1 MKKRLLHILA
11 LILSLSSLC
20 SCVDT
25 LPKDTPSSEQKTRLN
40 LFFDIPG
47 QDITKA
53 PGETPHLQNLYVSVF
68 ETNGYKLAEYA
79 EAYPITLATE
89 NGTRYGY
96 TVELNVSDKPR
107 ILHFIGNAPKE
118 IKYGSE
124 AEVIGS
130 LVTRAEAS
138 DSNGDYT
145 ESYWQRIRLDKIPG
159 IPDRDDVNYDAKMAE
174 YNAIAAQLS
183 GITLVRNFAKVTVK
197 STSTS
202 NLEISGF
209 WFINNPDQG
218 TVAAYNR
225 NSGDFISA
233 YQSKSVETLRDKD
246 GLNYQGF
253 EITGTKYLT
262 PASFTD
268 GNKITVA
275 SSTVGASGYVYE
287 REPALSDPLYIIV
300 EGKYNGSPTP
310 TYYKVSMQDANGEFF
325 PILRNFEYLVTISSV
340 SRAGE
345 ATPDDAILSAPTG
358 DISVNLD
365 LQDVPNISNGISRLT
380 VSETNVVLVAQNE
393 NSTNFVLK
401 YRFEPDIN
409 NPGAVNNHVTTTG
422 TPDSE
427 NPVKV
432 SYTAGNTGR
441 VFASDGIIGNE
452 DGNEGTITLTTVN
465 VSGTTKT
472 ETITITGTAGGH
484 TITRTVNFILREKFD
499 MKLSCAP
506 FTDNTGKGWV
516 EKQAGSSVVLNIG
529 IEGGMH
535 SSMFPLSFHIYVD
548 ALSLTIDN
556 SHPENHITVETGVNK
571 GKPAFYFVKTISWD
585 EYVDAGLQDAGYF
598 AAHKVFPVYFKT
610 NKAESA
616 SDIHVLSDYFEDK
629 DTSIGNFD
637 SAEFTDLAFD
647 PATVSMEDDVVN
659 FTFGISSV
667 PSDSKVYVGLI
678 GFEPATLTAPEVQKL
693 EYHSV
698 ENYNTKNYDVY
709 SYSLDETEKT
719 NKSVTLKLKPSAAGS
734 ASVYL
739 YADRFESNSMDVEIA
754 SNRVTVQ
761 FAYDG
766 QSTPGSHAYVTDLAH
781 DYVGNGWPIKGQT
794 YTVKFYLSES
804 ASAGA
809 VIDGVYAGTT
819 LCSEGIS
826 TKINGDTYYTYTA
839 EITSTTS
846 ENVTVKIHLTGSDGE
861 SRIDIGELPVTVY
874 KYRLLTAVTSF
885 DNNTVYVIKSNSA
898 SYMYHTGSTTLA
910 CNLAESNIN
919 PEAFWSIKDNQKI
932 FHLGHG
938 DGNYYLTNANT
949 PALGSSSNY
958 TLSVANGTDLYIK
971 NGTKYL
977 AVETYG
983 NNPPKLQSGTTNA
996 RWKIYPVEFSEATPT
1011 P

>member
-1 MKKRLLHILA
+1 MA
-11 LILSLSSLC
+11 E
-20 SCVDT
+20 DT
-25 LPKDTPSSEQKTRLN
+25 LTSGQKTKLN
-40 LFFDIPG
+40 LFFDIQG
-47 QDITKA
+47 QDMTKA

-89 NGTRYGY
+89 NGTIYGY

-130 LVTRAEAS
+130 LVTRADAS
-138 DSNGDYT
+138 DSNGEYT
-145 ESYWQRIRLDKIPG
+145 ESYWQRIELDKIPG
-159 IPDRDDVNYDAKMAE
+159 IPDRDDANYDAKMAE
-174 YNAIAAQLS
+174 YNAVSDQLK

-202 NLEISGF
+202 NLEITGF

-225 NSGDFISA
+225 HSGEFVSE
-233 YQSKSVETLRDKD
+233 YQSKSIDDLRETLD
-246 GLNYQGF
+246 YQGF
-253 EITGTKYLT
+253 EITGTKYVT
-262 PASFTD
+262 PASFED

-275 SSTVGASGYVYE
+275 SSTEGASGYVYE

-300 EGKYNGSPTP
+300 EGKYNGSPTS
-310 TYYKVSMQDANGEFF
+310 TYYKVSMQDAAGEFF
-325 PILRNFEYLVTISSV
+325 PLLRNFEYLVTISDV
-340 SRAGE
+340 SRPGE
-345 ATPDDAILSAPTG
+345 ASPEAAILAAPTG

-365 LQDVPNISNGISRLT
+365 LQDIPNISNGISRLT
-380 VSETNVVLVAQNE
+380 VEETQVILVAEEGN
-393 NSTNFVLK
+393 NTNFVLK
-401 YRFEPDIN
+401 YKFEPDIK

-422 TPDSE
+422 TPDNE
-427 NPVKV
+427 NPVKI
-432 SYTAGNTGR
+432 SYTHGNTGR

-452 DGNEGTITLTTVN
+452 DESEGTITLTTVN
-465 VSGTTKT
+465 VSGTTKD
-472 ETITITGTAGGH
+472 ETVTITGTAGGH
-484 TITRTVNFILREKFD
+484 TITRTVHFTLREKFD

-516 EKQAGSSVVLNIG
+516 EKQAESPVILNIG

-535 SSMFPLSFHIYVD
+535 SSMFPLSFDIYVD

-616 SDIHVLSDYFEDK
+616 SAIHVLSDYFEDQ

-637 SAEFTDLAFD
+637 SSEFTNLAFD
-647 PATVSMEDDVVN
+647 PSTVSMEDDVVD
-659 FTFGISSV
+659 FTFDISSV
-667 PSDSKVYVGLI
+667 PSDGKVYVGLI
-678 GFEPATLTAPEVQKL
+678 GFEPAILPSPAVQKL

-698 ENYNTKNYDVY
+698 EQYNAKNYDVY
-709 SYSLDETEKT
+709 SYELDDTEKS

-739 YADRFESNSMDVEIA
+739 SADRFESNSLDVEIA
-754 SNRVTVQ
+754 SNKVTVQ

-766 QSTPGSHAYVTDLAH
+766 QATPGSHEYVTDLAH
-781 DYVGNGWPIKGQT
+781 DYVGNGWPIKGQA

-804 ASAGA
+804 ASAGT
-809 VIDGVYAGTT
+809 VIDGVYAGTA
-819 LCSEGIS
+819 LCSEGSS
-826 TKINGDTYYTYTA
+826 TTINGDTYYTYTA
-839 EITSTTS
+839 AGITSTES
-846 ENVTVKIHLTGSDGE
+846 ENVEIKVHLTGSDGG
-861 SRIDIGELPVTVY
+861 SRVKVNELPVTVY
-874 KYRLLTAVTSF
+874 KYRLLAAVTSF

-898 SYMYHTGSTTLA
+898 NFMYHNSGTALA
-910 CNLAESNIN
+910 CNLAEANIN
-919 PEAFWSIKDNQKI
+919 PEAFWSIQNSQKI

-938 DGNYYLTNANT
+938 NGNYYLTNANT
-949 PALGSSSNY
+949 PVLGASVNY
-958 TLSVANGTDLYIK
+958 SFSIANGTDLYIK

-977 AVETYG
+977 AVESYG
-983 NNPPKLQSGTTNA
+983 ANPPKLQSGTSNA
-996 RWKIYPVEFSEATPT
+996 RWKVFPVEFYTE
-1011 P
+1011 